1 MNGYDTNKI
10 TIDDIKNASLILEC
24 EDKFIS
30 LKLGNI
36 KQITRE
42 DIDWGVDSDYTN
54 FKIKCP
60 KYSWVLTVL
69 QKNIDIDDNWDGIDF
84 ENTDELE
91 IFLSQFK
98 RRELNA

>member
-10 TIDDIKNASLILEC
+10 IMDDIRNASLILEC

-30 LKLGNI
+30 LKLGDI
-36 KQITRE
+36 KHITRE
-42 DIDWGVDSDYTN
+42 EIGWGVDSDYTN

-69 QKNIDIDDNWDGIDF
+69 QKNIDIDDNWDGMEF
-84 ENTDELE
+84 ESTEELE
-91 IFLSQFK
+91 KFLLEFQK
-98 RRELNA
+98 G